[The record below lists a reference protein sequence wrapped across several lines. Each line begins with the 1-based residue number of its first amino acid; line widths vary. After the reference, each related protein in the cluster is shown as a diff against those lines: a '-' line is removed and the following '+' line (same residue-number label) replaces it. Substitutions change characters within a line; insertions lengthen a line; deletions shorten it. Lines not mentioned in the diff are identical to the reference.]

1 MSYYMITLG
10 NDKVKT
16 MIFDL
21 PAVTT
26 CEEECKGC
34 YALKAQ
40 KRFPNVRKKREAN
53 YDMSNSQYFVPDM
66 CGDIGINKKYEYFRI
81 HSSGDF
87 YSQDYIDKW
96 VKIVNEFP
104 RVKFYAYTKRI
115 DDFNFSELSSL
126 ANMNLI
132 NSVTP
137 KGVNYGDQVYCNDLI
152 NNFGFTQC
160 PCSPTNKVKCQV
172 DCFVCSTKGRD
183 KICFLKH

>member
-1 MSYYMITLG
+1 MSYFMITNG
-10 NDKVKT
+10 NTKVKA

-26 CEEECKGC
+26 CKEECKGC

-53 YDMSNSQYFVPDM
+53 YDYSNSQYFVSDM
-66 CGDIGINKKYEYFRI
+66 CGDIGINKKHEYFRI

-87 YSQDYIDKW
+87 YCQDYVDKW
-96 VKIVNEFP
+96 VTIIKDFP

-115 DDFNFSELSSL
+115 EDFNFSELLSL
-126 ANMNLI
+126 PNMNLI
-132 NSVTP
+132 NSNTP
-137 KGVNYGDQVYCNDLI
+137 NGVNYGDQTYCDDLVKNHGYI
-152 NNFGFTQC
+152 QC
-160 PCSPTNKVKCQV
+160 PCSSTNTVKCQV
-172 DCFVCSTKGRD
+172 DCFVCSTKGQD